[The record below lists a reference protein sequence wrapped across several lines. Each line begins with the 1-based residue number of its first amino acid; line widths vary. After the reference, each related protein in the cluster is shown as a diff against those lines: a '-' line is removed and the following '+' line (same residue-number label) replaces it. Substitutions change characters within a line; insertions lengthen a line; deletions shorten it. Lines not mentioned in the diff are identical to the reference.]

1 MNQRSYQRLIPVL
14 LPLVLAACEDR
25 RQEPQSELPAPEGP
39 STVPD
44 PAAPGTPTQP
54 STPPSSQ

>member
-25 RQEPQSELPAPEGP
+25 RQEPEGALPSPEVP
-39 STVPD
+39 SSVPD
-44 PAAPGTPTQP
+44 PAAPGTPTPP
-54 STPPSSQ
+54 STPPSGQ